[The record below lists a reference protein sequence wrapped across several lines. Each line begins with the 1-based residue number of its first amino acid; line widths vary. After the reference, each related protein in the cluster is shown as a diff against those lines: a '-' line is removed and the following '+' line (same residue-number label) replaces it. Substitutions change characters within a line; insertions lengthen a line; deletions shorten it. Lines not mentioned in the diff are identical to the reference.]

1 MNFVFCASELEQR
14 DLSPTDTLIPISNHP
29 CQSLIAHCLLYVYS
43 FFSIYFLPPLLFH
56 TFLLIIFLAFCFQDW
71 TRLASKK
78 NEGKGR
84 LAIALHCT
92 GQLQF
97 QFQFLTTYLQ
107 QLEIALSGGD
117 QRPIQRDNLHEKMLI
132 VDGGGGGW
140 WGDDR
145 THGRVGHR
153 CAALCCA
160 IITAFAAINFCCS
173 FCLCRC

>member
-1 MNFVFCASELEQR
+1 MS
-14 DLSPTDTLIPISNHP
+14 
-29 CQSLIAHCLLYVYS
+29 S

-84 LAIALHCT
+84 LAIVLHCT

-97 QFQFLTTYLQ
+97 QFQCPTYLQ

-117 QRPIQRDNLHEKMLI
+117 QRPIQRDNLYEKMLI
-132 VDGGGGGW
+132 VDGGGGGGW